1 MPASIL
7 LNPSM
12 NIHPPQF
19 DDNHLEISADF
30 KYLESVSGWVET
42 VLAQV
47 EGVGEDPQAVFA
59 LKLAVHEICVNIIE
73 HAYHGKQ
80 GLIRIS
86 FQITHPPPK
95 IVVQLCDQGDAA
107 DAANFVEPNLEEPQ
121 VKGYGLY
128 LVKNLVDNV
137 EYTRNGGTNQW
148 TLMKALS

>member
-1 MPASIL
+1 MT
-7 LNPSM
+7 
-12 NIHPPQF
+12 IHQPQS
-19 DDNHLEISADF
+19 DDIHLEIPADF
-30 KYLESVSGWVET
+30 KYLETVSGWVEMA
-42 VLAQV
+42 LGQV
-47 EGVGEDPQAVFA
+47 EGAGEDAQALFA

-80 GLIRIS
+80 GLIQIS
-86 FQITHPPPK
+86 FHVTHPPPK

-137 EYTRNGGTNQW
+137 EYTRNGGANQW